1 MVKRLRN
8 RATVHY
14 LARRLLAGLIDL
26 GVLAGLQLGIVRAA
40 TALFPPTHPG
50 HYFSTEGLILF
61 GLFSPLA
68 WFTYAVLPLARKGQ
82 TLGKKLMGLWVVNQ
96 AGRYPTLLQAF
107 LRESLGRWLNAMV
120 LNLGLLLVLWDQD
133 HQALHD
139 MVAETFVVWP
149 KNQEVGRTAQPQNR
163 KAHP

>member
-1 MVKRLRN
+1 MVRRKPT
-8 RATVHY
+8 RATVRY

-26 GVLAGLQLGIVRAA
+26 GVLAGLQFGIVRAA

-50 HYFSTEGLILF
+50 HHFSTEGLILF

-68 WFTYAVLPLARKGQ
+68 WFTYAVLPLSRSGQ
-82 TLGKKLMGLWVVNQ
+82 TLGKELMGLWVVNQ
-96 AGRYPTLLQAF
+96 VGRPPSLWQAF
-107 LRESLGRWLNAMV
+107 VRESLGRWLNAMV

-139 MVAETFVVWP
+139 MMAETFVVVLRAR
-149 KNQEVGRTAQPQNR
+149 QGGGLLD
-163 KAHP
+163 

>member
-1 MVKRLRN
+1 MVKRLRT
-8 RATVHY
+8 RATLRY

-50 HYFSTEGLILF
+50 HYFSSEGLILF
-61 GLFSPLA
+61 GLCAPLA

-82 TLGKKLMGLWVVNQ
+82 TLGKELMGLRVVDR
-96 AGRYPTLLQAF
+96 AGKRPTLLQAF
-107 LRESLGRWLNAMV
+107 LRESAGRWLNAMV
-120 LNLGLLLVLWDQD
+120 LNLGLLLVLWDED

-139 MVAETFVVWP
+139 MVAETFVVF
-149 KNQEVGRTAQPQNR
+149 QRTDRAGI
-163 KAHP
+163 